1 MDYKNT
7 LLLPKTDF
15 PMRAELPKREPAF
28 LAKWREEKVYDQI
41 MAARLKAGAEKFV
54 LHDGPPFANG
64 DAHMGHA
71 LNMVLKDIV
80 LKYNNMA
87 GRYSPFVPGWDCHGL
102 PIEHKVM
109 KELGAAETDP
119 IKIRTKCEE
128 TARHFVGVQSEQ
140 FQRLGVF
147 GDWANPYLTLDPA
160 YEAETIRVFATLVG
174 KDLVYQSL
182 RPVLWST
189 GAQTAL
195 AEAEIEYKEKVDPAI
210 YVKFPLTAEAA
221 QKFPELKDA
230 SLLIWTTTPW
240 TLPANLAVAVA
251 PKLDYAVYEINGDR
265 VLMATVLAA
274 KAAKVAAAVPSG
286 GTVASAT
293 AAAQPQAGNE
303 VAPTSAFP
311 SATWERG
318 SQEGASGAPSLG
330 TATATSALKLIAG
343 PWKGS
348 DLVGLTYQHPFLNDG
363 KTRQIF
369 AADFVTADAGTG
381 LVHIAP
387 GHGQDDYQL
396 GMQHG
401 LPAFSPVDDRGCL
414 TEAAGVPA
422 ITGQYV
428 FKANPIIIGILKENN
443 LLFAEEEYRHDY
455 PYCWR
460 SKTPIVYRAVKQ
472 WFIKIDGFRAQ
483 ALEAIDKDVK
493 WIPESGRNR
502 IRGAVETRPDW
513 CISRQRTWGIPLPVF
528 YGEGGQPLLNPEV
541 IRAFATLVEREGTGI
556 WFAKSADEL
565 ATALTDELGKAGSK
579 IRVPLGLKKGND
591 TLDVWIDSGTSWA
604 AVVAKRPELKGTPAD
619 LYLEGSDQHRGWFQ
633 SSLLTSVAATGNA
646 PYRAVLTNGF
656 VTDQDR
662 KKLSKSNEGYQKPV
676 DLMSLVNEHGA
687 DILRLWVASQ
697 DYQNDIPF
705 STDILARVADTYR
718 SIRNTLRILLG
729 NLADFDLEK
738 DSVPKEQWTE
748 LDQFV
753 FTSYLRLAS
762 ECTNYYGQY
771 QFSQVYHAIN
781 RFCAID
787 LSSLYVDVLKDRM
800 YCDAKTAPK
809 RRAAQT
815 VLSEILSGLVRL
827 LAPITPFTAEEAWQ
841 FSGRKNSVHQQVF
854 PTGETAIA
862 DPADSIMVQGKIL
875 LALRSKINGDL
886 EVARRDKK
894 IGKSLEAY
902 VEFSSAPLSKT
913 DLLKSAAILE
923 ELCIVS
929 KVVLK
934 PTDAEETITVT
945 RAEEHGMKK
954 CVRCWKFW
962 DHVGSNAEHP
972 ELCERCTK
980 VVLNWQPQ

>member
-15 PMRAELPKREPAF
+15 PMRAELPKREPAL
-28 LAKWREEKVYDQI
+28 LAKWREEKIYDQI
-41 MAARLKAGAEKFV
+41 MAARAGAEKFV

-80 LKYNNMA
+80 LKYQNMSGHYA
-87 GRYSPFVPGWDCHGL
+87 PFVPGWDCHGL

-119 IKIRTKCEE
+119 IKIREKCEA

-147 GDWANPYLTLDPA
+147 GDWANPYLTLDPT
-160 YEAETIRVFATLVG
+160 YEAETLRVFATLVG
-174 KDLVYQSL
+174 KNLVYQGL

-189 GAQTAL
+189 GCQTAL

-210 YVKFPLTAEAA
+210 YVKFPLTPEAA

-251 PKLDYAVYEINGDR
+251 PKLDYAVYEINGHR
-265 VLMATVLAA
+265 VLMATALAQR
-274 KAAKVAAAVPSG
+274 AAVAAAGPSG
-286 GTVASAT
+286 GSVASA
-293 AAAQPQAGNE
+293 ADAVQPHRN
-303 VAPTSAFP
+303 P
-311 SATWERG
+311 
-318 SQEGASGAPSLG
+318 EGASGAPPLG
-330 TATATSALKLIAG
+330 PAAATYR
-343 PWKGS
+343 GS
-348 DLVGLTYQHPFLNDG
+348 DLVGLTYTHPFLNDG

-369 AADFVTADAGTG
+369 SADFVTADAGTG

-414 TEAAGVPA
+414 TAEAGVPE

-428 FKANPIIIGILKENN
+428 FKANPILIGLLKDKG

-460 SKTPIVYRAVKQ
+460 SKTPIVYRSVKQ
-472 WFIKIDGFRAQ
+472 WFIKVDAFRADALAAIDG
-483 ALEAIDKDVK
+483 VK
-493 WIPESGRNR
+493 WIPENGRNR

-528 YGEGGQPLLNPEV
+528 YGEGGQPLLSPDV
-541 IRAFATLVEREGTGI
+541 VRAFANLAETQGAGI
-556 WFAKSADEL
+556 WFSQSADEL
-565 ATALTDELGKAGSK
+565 AVAITAELEKIGSK
-579 IRVPLGLKKGND
+579 TRVPLGLRKGVD

-604 AVVAKRPELKGTPAD
+604 AVVAQRPELKGTPAD

-633 SSLLTSVAATGNA
+633 SSLLTSVAAGKGA
-646 PYRAVLTNGF
+646 PYKAVLTNGF
-656 VTDQDR
+656 VVDQDR

-687 DILRLWVASQ
+687 DVLRLWVASQ

-729 NLADFDLEK
+729 NLADFDPTK
-738 DSVPKEQWTE
+738 DAVEPETWTE
-748 LDQFV
+748 LDRYAFARYRELSRDALGSYNAFQFP
-753 FTSYLRLAS
+753 
-762 ECTNYYGQY
+762 
-771 QFSQVYHAIN
+771 QVYQVIN
-781 RFCAID
+781 RFCVE
-787 LSSLYVDVLKDRM
+787 LSVFYIDVLKDRM
-800 YCDAKTAPK
+800 YCDSRNGTA
-809 RRAAQT
+809 RRSAQT
-815 VLSEILSGLVRL
+815 VMNEILEGLVKL
-827 LAPITPFTAEEAWQ
+827 LAPVTPFTSEEAWG
-841 FSGRKNSVHQQVF
+841 FSGRGRSVHASIFSPKDDPDF
-854 PTGETAIA
+854 PYPTESAATSLNIGQWK
-862 DPADSIMVQGKIL
+862 SIFD
-875 LALRSKINGDL
+875 LRSRVNEKL
-886 EVARRDKK
+886 EEARREKK

-902 VEFSSAPLSKT
+902 VEIASSRPPLGI
-913 DLLKSAAILE
+913 AAATSEATSEIDLE
-923 ELCIVS
+923 ELFIVS
-929 KVVLK
+929 KVVLSQ
-934 PTDAEETITVT
+934 TNGEETITVT
-945 RAEEHGMKK
+945 RAEDHGMKK
-954 CVRCWKFW
+954 CIRCWKFW
-962 DHVGSNAEHP
+962 DHVGSHAEHP
-972 ELCERCTK
+972 ELCDRCTK
-980 VVLNWQPQ
+980 VVLNWNPQ